1 MSILY
6 YLFVYF
12 SVFAEFAFLSK
23 QLFVYNFTLFLFFL
37 SGQTL
42 QEEKD
47 INVRK
52 KEIELEMAEIEPLV
66 IEAKRAVGNIKN
78 ATIAEVRALR
88 MPPPVIRDILEGVLC
103 LMGVSD
109 TSWNSMKNFLAK
121 RGVKEEIM
129 NFDARKVNPKSRE
142 TVEALLEEKR
152 NSFDPKV
159 AQKASTVAAPLA
171 SWVLANVKFSYVLD
185 KVKPLEQEQ
194 GRLQRSLKMAEDQI
208 GQLSTGLDEVDAQ
221 VKILQDRLNRFT
233 KEAAIT
239 EIQVKSLL

>member
-1 MSILY
+1 MFDGSFGEFVYIFCLH
-6 YLFVYF
+6 LLSLFTFFVYF
-12 SVFAEFAFLSK
+12 C
-23 QLFVYNFTLFLFFL
+23 Q
-37 SGQTL
+37 
-42 QEEKD
+42 
-47 INVRK
+47 
-52 KEIELEMAEIEPLV
+52 
-66 IEAKRAVGNIKN
+66 
-78 ATIAEVRALR
+78 
-88 MPPPVIRDILEGVLC
+88 
-103 LMGVSD
+103 D

-129 NFDARKVNPKSRE
+129 NFDARKVNPKNRE
-142 TVEALLEEKR
+142 IVEALLEEKR

-159 AQKASTVAAPLA
+159 ANKASTVAAPLA

-239 EIQVKSLL
+239 EIQLNKTKETIEAADGLVAGLESEFNR